1 MRVASSRESRS
12 STRSGR
18 GASWLSIGLFTALGL
33 TLGLPLL
40 VAAMW
45 SMVDPK
51 TGWFAPDLVPPS
63 LSTHYWQS
71 TLSDPSILEAFLL
84 SLLIGVLV
92 TVLSSMLALP
102 TAYALARIPFRAK
115 RLIEIFI
122 LAPLIVPGI
131 IIAIGLGTLFL
142 RFGLAYSVLGVVLVQ
157 TVGTLPLMIRI
168 LTATLEG
175 IPEDVL
181 RAARTLGAG
190 PWQLGWHVIVPLAR
204 PGFLAGGL
212 LTFISSFEEFDKT
225 FIVGSPFVQTLTT
238 KLWSFLG
245 GQLII
250 FPSAAVVTFALMV
263 PTLIIFFVADRLS
276 KEDVMAAGMGKL

>member
-1 MRVASSRESRS
+1 MEGSSPVSRS
-12 STRSGR
+12 SHRLGR
-18 GASWLSIGLFTALGL
+18 GPSWLSIGLFTALGL

-45 SMVDPK
+45 SLVDPK

-63 LSTHYWQS
+63 LSTHYWQA
-71 TLSDPSILEAFLL
+71 TLQDPSILEAFLL

-92 TVLSSMLALP
+92 TALSSLLALP

-263 PTLIIFFVADRLS
+263 PTLIIFFLADRLS

>member
-1 MRVASSRESRS
+1 MQANARIEAPSVRRV
-12 STRSGR
+12 
-18 GASWLSIGLFTALGL
+18 SWLSIGLFTALGL

-45 SMVDPK
+45 SLVDPK

-63 LSTHYWQS
+63 LSTHYWQA
-71 TLSDPSILEAFLL
+71 TLQDPSILEVFLL

-92 TVLSSMLALP
+92 TVLSSLLALP

-190 PWQLGWHVIVPLAR
+190 LWQLGWHVIVPLAR

-263 PTLIIFFVADRLS
+263 PTLIIFFLADRLS

>member
-1 MRVASSRESRS
+1 MEGSLPVSRS
-12 STRSGR
+12 SHRLGR
-18 GASWLSIGLFTALGL
+18 GPSWLSIGLFTALGL

-45 SMVDPK
+45 SLVDPK

-63 LSTHYWQS
+63 LSTHYWQA
-71 TLSDPSILEAFLL
+71 TLQDPSILEAFLL

-92 TVLSSMLALP
+92 TALSSLLALP

-263 PTLIIFFVADRLS
+263 PMLIIFFLADRLS

>member
-1 MRVASSRESRS
+1 MQGTSSRAKP
-12 STRSGR
+12 GNV
-18 GASWLSIGLFTALGL
+18 WLSVGLFAALAL

-45 SMVDPK
+45 SLVNPK
-51 TGWFAPDLVPPS
+51 TGWFAPDLAPPS
-63 LSTHYWQS
+63 ISTGYWQS
-71 TLSDPSILEAFLL
+71 TLGDPSILEAFAL
-84 SLLIGVLV
+84 SLLIGVMV
-92 TVLSSMLALP
+92 TFLSMALALP

-115 RLIEIFI
+115 RLIELFI

-142 RFGLAYSVLGVVLVQ
+142 RLGLAYSVAGVVLVQ

-168 LTATLEG
+168 LAASLEG

-181 RAARTLGAG
+181 RAARTLGAS
-190 PWQLGWHVIVPLAR
+190 PWQVGWRIIVPLAR

-225 FIVGSPFVQTLTT
+225 FIVGSPMVQTLTT

-250 FPSAAVVTFALMV
+250 FPSAAVVTFALLV
-263 PTLIIFFVADRLS
+263 PTLIIFFLAARFAKD
-276 KEDVMAAGMGKL
+276 DVMAAGMGKL

>member
-1 MRVASSRESRS
+1 MSALVARVPKRIRTKPA
-12 STRSGR
+12 GL
-18 GASWLSIGLFTALGL
+18 WLSLGLYVALGL

-40 VAAMW
+40 VAALW
-45 SMVDPK
+45 SLVDPK
-51 TGWFAPDLVPPS
+51 MGWFAPDLVPPS
-63 LSTHYWQS
+63 VSTYFWQA
-71 TLSDPSILEAFLL
+71 TLADPSILEAFVL
-84 SLLIGVLV
+84 SVLIGVMV
-92 TVLSSMLALP
+92 TFLSTVLALP

-115 RLIEIFI
+115 RLIELFI

-142 RFGLAYSVLGVVLVQ
+142 RFGLAYSVAGVVLVQ

-168 LTATLEG
+168 LSASLEG

-181 RAARTLGAG
+181 RAARTLGAS
-190 PWQLGWHVIVPLAR
+190 PWQVGRRIIVPLAR
-204 PGFLAGGL
+204 PGLLAGGL

-225 FIVGSPFVQTLTT
+225 FIVGSPAVQTLTT

-250 FPSAAVVTFALMV
+250 FPSAAVVTFALLV
-263 PTLIIFFVADRLS
+263 PTLLIFFIASRFAKD
-276 KEDVMAAGMGKL
+276 DVMAAGMGKL

>member
-1 MRVASSRESRS
+1 MTLPTATRARPRAASRRA
-12 STRSGR
+12 T
-18 GASWLSIGLFTALGL
+18 WLSVGLFAALGL

-40 VAAMW
+40 VAALW
-45 SMVDPK
+45 SLVDPK

-63 LSTHYWQS
+63 VSTHFWQT
-71 TLSDPSILEAFLL
+71 TLRDPSILEAFGL
-84 SLLIGVLV
+84 SLLIGGFV
-92 TVLSSMLALP
+92 TVLSSALALP

-115 RLIEIFI
+115 RLIELFV

-142 RFGLAYSVLGVVLVQ
+142 RLGLAYSVLGVVLVQ

-175 IPEDVL
+175 IPEDLL
-181 RAARTLGAG
+181 RVARTLGAS
-190 PWQLGWHVIVPLAR
+190 PAQVGWHVIVPLAR

-225 FIVGSPFVQTLTT
+225 FIVGAPFVQTLTT
-238 KLWSFLG
+238 KLWAFLG

-263 PTLIIFFVADRLS
+263 PTLIIFFVAERFA
-276 KEDVMAAGMGKL
+276 KENVMAAGMGKL

>member
-1 MRVASSRESRS
+1 MRSSSPVSRS
-12 STRSGR
+12 SHRLGR
-18 GASWLSIGLFTALGL
+18 GPSWLSIGLFTALGL

-45 SMVDPK
+45 SLVDPK

-63 LSTHYWQS
+63 LSTHYWQA
-71 TLSDPSILEAFLL
+71 TLQDPSILEAFLL

-92 TVLSSMLALP
+92 TALSSLLALP
-102 TAYALARIPFRAK
+102 TAYVLARIPFRAK

-263 PTLIIFFVADRLS
+263 PTLIIFFLADRLS

>member
-1 MRVASSRESRS
+1 MEASSPVSRS
-12 STRSGR
+12 SHRLGR
-18 GASWLSIGLFTALGL
+18 GTSWLSIGLFTALGL

-45 SMVDPK
+45 SLVDPK
-51 TGWFAPDLVPPS
+51 TGWFAPDLAPPS
-63 LSTHYWQS
+63 LSTHYWQT

-92 TVLSSMLALP
+92 TLLSSLLALP

-263 PTLIIFFVADRLS
+263 PTLIIFFLADRLS

>member
-1 MRVASSRESRS
+1 MEGSSPVSRS
-12 STRSGR
+12 SHRLGR
-18 GASWLSIGLFTALGL
+18 GPSWLSIGLFTALGL

-45 SMVDPK
+45 SLVDPK

-63 LSTHYWQS
+63 LSTHYWQA
-71 TLSDPSILEAFLL
+71 TLQDPSILEAFLL

-92 TVLSSMLALP
+92 TALSSLLALP

-263 PTLIIFFVADRLS
+263 PTLIIFLTYR
-276 KEDVMAAGMGKL
+276 

>member
-1 MRVASSRESRS
+1 MQGVARASAN
-12 STRSGR
+12 TRPKTGNV
-18 GASWLSIGLFTALGL
+18 WLSVGLFAALAL

-45 SMVDPK
+45 SLVDPK
-51 TGWFAPDLVPPS
+51 IGWFAPDLVPPS
-63 LSTHYWQS
+63 VSTVYWQS
-71 TLSDPSILEAFLL
+71 TLGDPSILEAFGL
-84 SLLIGVLV
+84 SLLIGVMV
-92 TVLSSMLALP
+92 TFLSMLLALP

-115 RLIEIFI
+115 RLIELFI

-142 RFGLAYSVLGVVLVQ
+142 RLGLAYSVAGVVLVQ

-168 LTATLEG
+168 LTASLEG

-181 RAARTLGAG
+181 RAARTLGAN
-190 PWQLGWHVIVPLAR
+190 PWQVGWRIIVPLAR

-225 FIVGSPFVQTLTT
+225 FIVGSPMVQTLTT

-250 FPSAAVVTFALMV
+250 FPSAAVVTFALLV
-263 PTLIIFFVADRLS
+263 PTLIIFFLAARFAKD
-276 KEDVMAAGMGKL
+276 DVMAAGMGKL

>member
-1 MRVASSRESRS
+1 MTLPRAKPRSSSRSA
-12 STRSGR
+12 T
-18 GASWLSIGLFTALGL
+18 WLSVGLFAALAL

-40 VAAMW
+40 VAALW
-45 SMVDPK
+45 SLVDPK

-63 LSTHYWQS
+63 VSTHFWQT
-71 TLSDPSILEAFLL
+71 TLRDPSILEAFGL
-84 SLLIGVLV
+84 SLLIGVFV
-92 TVLSSMLALP
+92 TVLSSALALP
-102 TAYALARIPFRAK
+102 TAYALARLPFRAK
-115 RLIEIFI
+115 RLIELFI

-142 RFGLAYSVLGVVLVQ
+142 RLGLAYSVIGVVLVQ

-175 IPEDVL
+175 IPEDLL
-181 RAARTLGAG
+181 RAARTLGAS
-190 PWQLGWHVIVPLAR
+190 PAQLAWYVIAPLAR

-225 FIVGSPFVQTLTT
+225 FIVGAPFVQTLTT
-238 KLWSFLG
+238 KLWAFLG

-263 PTLIIFFVADRLS
+263 PTLIIFFVAERFA
-276 KEDVMAAGMGKL
+276 KENVMAAGMGKL

>member
-1 MRVASSRESRS
+1 MQVVARASASARP
-12 STRSGR
+12 RSGR
-18 GASWLSIGLFTALGL
+18 VWLSVGLFAALGL

-45 SMVDPK
+45 SLVNPK
-51 TGWFAPDLVPPS
+51 KGWFAPDLVPPS
-63 LSTHYWQS
+63 VSTAYWQS
-71 TLSDPSILEAFLL
+71 TLGDPSILEAFGL

-92 TVLSSMLALP
+92 TFLSMLLALP
-102 TAYALARIPFRAK
+102 SAYALARIPFRAK
-115 RLIEIFI
+115 RLIELFI

-142 RFGLAYSVLGVVLVQ
+142 RLGLAYSVTGVVLVQ

-168 LTATLEG
+168 LTASLEG

-181 RAARTLGAG
+181 RAARTLGAS
-190 PWQLGWHVIVPLAR
+190 PWQVGWRIIVPLAR
-204 PGFLAGGL
+204 PGFMAGGL

-225 FIVGSPFVQTLTT
+225 FIVGSPMVQTLTT

-250 FPSAAVVTFALMV
+250 FPSAAVVTFALLV
-263 PTLIIFFVADRLS
+263 PTLIIFFLAARFAKD
-276 KEDVMAAGMGKL
+276 DVMAAGMGKL

>member
-1 MRVASSRESRS
+1 MQKIATRVSNRKSASL
-12 STRSGR
+12 
-18 GASWLSIGLFTALGL
+18 WLSVGLFVALGL
-33 TLGLPLL
+33 TLGLPVV

-45 SMVDPK
+45 SVVDPK
-51 TGWFAPDLVPPS
+51 QGWFAPDLVPPS
-63 LSTHYWQS
+63 VSTYFWS
-71 TLSDPSILEAFLL
+71 ATLGDPSILEAFGL
-84 SLLIGVLV
+84 SLLIGAVV
-92 TVLSSMLALP
+92 TFLSMLLALP

-115 RLIEIFI
+115 RLIELFI

-142 RFGLAYSVLGVVLVQ
+142 RLGLAYSVVGVVLVQ

-168 LTATLEG
+168 LSASLEG

-181 RAARTLGAG
+181 RAARTLGAN
-190 PWQLGWHVIVPLAR
+190 PWQVGTRIVVPLAR

-225 FIVGSPFVQTLTT
+225 FIVGSPAVQTLTT

-250 FPSAAVVTFALMV
+250 FPSAAVVTFALLV
-263 PTLIIFFVADRLS
+263 PTLIVFFLAARFAKD
-276 KEDVMAAGMGKL
+276 DVMAAGMGKL